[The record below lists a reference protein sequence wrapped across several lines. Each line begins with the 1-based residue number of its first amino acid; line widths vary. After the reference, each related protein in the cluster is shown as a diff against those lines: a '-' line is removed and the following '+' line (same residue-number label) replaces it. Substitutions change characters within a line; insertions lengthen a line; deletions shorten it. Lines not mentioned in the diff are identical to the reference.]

1 MQRPIWVLKNQ
12 IIIRHTT
19 AANINETIHLTASLL
34 IFSKAAEITVNIS
47 SFPMRDTFTAFFITA
62 RLTV

>member
-1 MQRPIWVLKNQ
+1 MDDEETIASLSPVALMQRPIWVLKNQ

-34 IFSKAAEITVNIS
+34 IFPK
-47 SFPMRDTFTAFFITA
+47 PRK
-62 RLTV
+62 